1 MHAEDRD
8 RLILE
13 LMRERGFV
21 SFQELDRTLDAS
33 GATLR
38 RDLDRLETSGK
49 IVRVRGG
56 ARLVDMPEAVV
67 SNDGHLRG
75 VPFHE
80 NVERNRAAKA
90 AIGRAAAALCS
101 TGETVIIDG
110 GSTTLQMC
118 PLLAPLELHVLTNS
132 LHIVSALIG
141 QPGTHIS
148 MPAGTLFREQNILL
162 PPFDDDGMSR
172 YRASKLFM
180 GAASIGRHGLMQT
193 DVLLVHAE
201 RRLLDRADEVI
212 VLVDSSK
219 FGAPAGHVVC
229 TADELD
235 IVITDE
241 DIADR
246 DAAMIEQ
253 AGIKLIVAPTR
264 RV

>member
-56 ARLVDMPEAVV
+56 ARLVDMPEAAV

-253 AGIKLIVAPTR
+253 AGIKLIVAATR